1 MPYSS
6 KDRVI
11 EKHYGWSKPVT
22 LSEVYLFHDA
32 HGWTFQRIA
41 DFAGLTEERARQLY
55 HMYHKRGDLPVQRA
69 KRSVDYK

>member
-1 MPYSS
+1 MNNTR
-6 KDRVI
+6 DRVV

-22 LSEVYLFHDA
+22 LAEVFIFHDSY
-32 HGWTFQRIA
+32 GWSFQRIA

-55 HMYHKRGDLPVQRA
+55 HMYHKKAGLPLGRV